1 MRVGDYRVVYRGEC
15 PPGVAAHAV
24 KSRLQGMFRGDPT
37 AFEAAFA
44 ALPLTLARGL
54 EPAAAGRLRD
64 TLARRGIPCR
74 IEGPGRSDAEALRE
88 APAPVK
94 RGAAPGAAAMG
105 DEPDVFPPPSAR
117 GDASDPADPAP
128 AALGLM
134 RRMLVHPRG
143 AIHGALLRTSPAMP
157 LILGALGGIAQFLPP
172 ALAQRANVDGLP
184 PGVFVPALVVVAAL
198 LGVGWLLLRA
208 VLLAWTGR
216 WLGGGTGA
224 RAMRTVVAWSE
235 IPMVL
240 GMLLWV
246 PRGLLLGPLTFAG
259 ADAMAEA
266 GVSQTLAAAG
276 FGWMQTALEIWALVL
291 LLHALAEVQ
300 GWSLRRALASLL
312 LAAALAAAPAALLAL
327 WLI

>member
-1 MRVGDYRVVYRGEC
+1 
-15 PPGVAAHAV
+15 
-24 KSRLQGMFRGDPT
+24 
-37 AFEAAFA
+37 
-44 ALPLTLARGL
+44 
-54 EPAAAGRLRD
+54 
-64 TLARRGIPCR
+64 
-74 IEGPGRSDAEALRE
+74 
-88 APAPVK
+88 
-94 RGAAPGAAAMG
+94 
-105 DEPDVFPPPSAR
+105 
-117 GDASDPADPAP
+117 
-128 AALGLM
+128 
-134 RRMLVHPRG
+134 MLVHPRG
-143 AIHGALLRTSPAMP
+143 AIHGALLRTSPAIP

-172 ALAQRANVDGLP
+172 ALAQRPGFDGLP
-184 PGVFVPALVVVAAL
+184 PVLVVPPLAMVAAL

-216 WLGGGTGA
+216 WLGGGTGP

-246 PRGLLLGPLTFAG
+246 PRGLMLGPLTFAG
-259 ADAMAEA
+259 ADALAEA

-276 FGWMQTALEIWALVL
+276 FGWMQTALEIWSLAL

-327 WLI
+327 WVF